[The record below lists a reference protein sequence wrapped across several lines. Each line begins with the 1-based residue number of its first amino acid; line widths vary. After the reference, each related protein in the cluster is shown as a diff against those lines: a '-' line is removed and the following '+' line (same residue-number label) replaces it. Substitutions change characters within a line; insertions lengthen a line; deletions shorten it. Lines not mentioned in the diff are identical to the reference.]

1 MEDNLENIDNINS
14 QQKCIIIIDNKEYK
28 GNFIKLNQNYNL
40 FYLLI
45 REEIKKSKI
54 IYNKKIDI
62 ILYNNKKKEINLN
75 NRIIEDLNINN
86 KNLSCIEIMKDDN
99 IDENY
104 FYNINKEKNYL
115 FDIIFKKI
123 ESKRLNSETKN
134 GQNSKCEYLT
144 PQMEFNSINET
155 EKNEKELSYIYL
167 ENNDT
172 KIDNCFNKNY
182 LKFWLFII
190 ILNIFLIIIIVII
203 CLNLKKYEEK
213 YEDKNENKNKMDV
226 NQ

>member
-28 GNFIKLNQNYNL
+28 ENYIKLNQNYNL

-123 ESKRLNSETKN
+123 
-134 GQNSKCEYLT
+134 
-144 PQMEFNSINET
+144 
-155 EKNEKELSYIYL
+155 
-167 ENNDT
+167 
-172 KIDNCFNKNY
+172 
-182 LKFWLFII
+182 
-190 ILNIFLIIIIVII
+190 
-203 CLNLKKYEEK
+203 
-213 YEDKNENKNKMDV
+213 
-226 NQ
+226 